1 MINAECVLADVI
13 IEYFF
18 RFFFIH
24 FRNLYK
30 VVLIFDIKLFHKTT
44 FLLITLQVYILTN
57 L

>member
-13 IEYFF
+13 IEYFL